1 MRAAVC
7 RAFGEPLEIEDV
19 ELSAPRPG
27 QVEVEISACAVCHS
41 DIHYMDGAWGGDL
54 PAVYGHEAAGWV
66 RSLGQGVAGLA
77 EGDPALVTLIRSC
90 GSCPCCSSGFPANC
104 EVPREPL
111 ERSPLRDMTGKPIQ
125 QGLQAGAF
133 AERVVVDASQVQRL
147 PGDIAL
153 DVACLLACGVITGFG
168 AAINTARVKPG
179 SDVVVIGAGGV
190 GLNSIQGAA
199 IAGAARIVAV
209 DMLPEKLEGAR
220 EFGATHVVNAT
231 DGDAHRQVRKL
242 TGGRGADYV
251 FVTVGAAAAYG
262 QAPRFLAPK
271 GELVAVGMTE
281 SDVVAEWSPLIY
293 AFQGQSIR
301 GSCMGD
307 TVLPRDIPYL
317 VELYRQGRLRLDEL
331 VSNRFPLER
340 INEAIAD
347 ARSGRS
353 RRNVI
358 VFDGAGP

>member
-125 QGLQAGAF
+125 QGLQAGGLCGTRRRRR
-133 AERVVVDASQVQRL
+133 E
-147 PGDIAL
+147 PGPE
-153 DVACLLACGVITGFG
+153 
-168 AAINTARVKPG
+168 TAWR
-179 SDVVVIGAGGV
+179 
-190 GLNSIQGAA
+190 
-199 IAGAARIVAV
+199 
-209 DMLPEKLEGAR
+209 
-220 EFGATHVVNAT
+220 H
-231 DGDAHRQVRKL
+231 
-242 TGGRGADYV
+242 
-251 FVTVGAAAAYG
+251 
-262 QAPRFLAPK
+262 
-271 GELVAVGMTE
+271 
-281 SDVVAEWSPLIY
+281 
-293 AFQGQSIR
+293 
-301 GSCMGD
+301 
-307 TVLPRDIPYL
+307 
-317 VELYRQGRLRLDEL
+317 
-331 VSNRFPLER
+331 
-340 INEAIAD
+340 
-347 ARSGRS
+347 RS
-353 RRNVI
+353 RRGLPSRMRRDHRFRCRHKYRPRQTWKRRRRDRRGRRRAEQHPGGGNCRGGADCRRGHASRKARRRARVRGDARRQC
-358 VFDGAGP
+358 VGRRCPSAGPETDRRTRRRLRVRDGGCGRPHTGRRPGSSRRRENSWRSA